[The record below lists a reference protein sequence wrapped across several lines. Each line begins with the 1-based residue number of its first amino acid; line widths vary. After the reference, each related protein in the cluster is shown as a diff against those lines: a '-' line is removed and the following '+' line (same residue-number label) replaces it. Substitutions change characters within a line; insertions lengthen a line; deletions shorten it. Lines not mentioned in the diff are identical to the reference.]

1 MEPQKIG
8 RHTAF
13 KVWINDLHKS
23 DVKVA
28 EEGFSYLGIGE
39 NKVVRMNLFGS
50 VIDKFVAESYATIII
65 DDSSGN
71 IRLRVWADDL
81 YMLENSEVGDLL
93 IVVGRWAEYDGE
105 RYLRPELVRK
115 ISVDWALLRRLE
127 LNKTYGAPSQEEKIE
142 IKEEVKKVEEVPP
155 TLSAREVVL
164 NLIEKYDEISY
175 EDLLSKSKADKNN
188 LDVAV
193 QDLLKEGEIFSPK
206 KDYYRL
212 V

>member
-1 MEPQKIG
+1 MDPVKIG
-8 RHTAF
+8 RHTAY

-71 IRLRVWADDL
+71 IRLRVWAEDL
-81 YMLENSEVGDLL
+81 YMLDSLEVGDLL
-93 IVVGRWAEYDGE
+93 FVVGRWAEYDGE
-105 RYLRPELVRK
+105 RYLRPEIVKK

-127 LNKTYGAPSQEEKIE
+127 LNKTYGAPSKEEKIE
-142 IKEEVKKVEEVPP
+142 IKEESNKVEEVPP
-155 TLSAREVVL
+155 SLSAREVVL
-164 NLIEKYDEISY
+164 NMIEKFDELS
-175 EDLLSKSKADKNN
+175 EVDLVSKSKVKKEV
-188 LDVAV
+188 LDLAI

-206 KDYYRL
+206 KGYYRL

>member
-8 RHTAF
+8 RHTAY
-13 KVWINDLHKS
+13 KVWINDIHKS

-50 VIDKFVAESYATIII
+50 VIDKFSAESYGTIVI

-71 IRLRVWADDL
+71 IRLRVWSDDL
-81 YMLENSEVGDLL
+81 YMVENLEVGELVF
-93 IVVGRWAEYDGE
+93 VVGRWADYDGE
-105 RYLRPELVRK
+105 RYFRPEIIRK
-115 ISVDWALLRRLE
+115 VSVDWALLRRLE
-127 LNKTYGAPSQEEKIE
+127 LNKTYGAPSKEEKVD
-142 IKEEVKKVEEVPP
+142 IKEEVKEIEEVPP
-155 TLSAREVVL
+155 SLSAREVVM
-164 NLIEKYDEISY
+164 NLIEKFDELSE
-175 EDLLSKSKADKNN
+175 EDLVSKSKVKKEV

-206 KDYYRL
+206 KGFYRL